1 MFLPNCIFW
10 RWDEDR
16 QASLSLQFIL
26 YNNDKTV
33 HPHFCF
39 CPEQVFLYNASKPS
53 RMCRMDQ
60 ELSPWN
66 WIIFRTRSSLYV
78 QYGSVF
84 DSSHE
89 LTPQSCMAVLWGC
102 SLSLPVSI
110 FSSYFPAFRL
120 NYQPW
125 AKTSFFNSLSARRML
140 CCSNRGFWGNT
151 NFMLYSSVVPY
162 KGLVRRLLFWC
173 LSGTF

>member
-10 RWDEDR
+10 WWDEDR

-33 HPHFCF
+33 HPRFCF
-39 CPEQVFLYNASKPS
+39 CPEPAFLYNVSKPS

-66 WIIFRTRSSLYV
+66 WRIFRTRSSLYV
-78 QYGSVF
+78 QYGSIF

-89 LTPQSCMAVLWGC
+89 LTPHSPVQLLSVAAAFPF
-102 SLSLPVSI
+102 LSLFSLPI
-110 FSSYFPAFRL
+110 FLPSASTINLEPRLPSSTPCL
-120 NYQPW
+120 HI
-125 AKTSFFNSLSARRML
+125 
-140 CCSNRGFWGNT
+140 GFC
-151 NFMLYSSVVPY
+151 VVLTGALGETQTFCY
-162 KGLVRRLLFWC
+162 ILL
-173 LSGTF
+173 